1 MPLPFLKPKTV
12 AGLIISQRKPDGGK
26 EEMHDEGDENQGL
39 EAAAE
44 DLLRAITSKDPKHL
58 ALALQNFMD
67 ISSSG
72 SSSDSS
78 EESNDYDSLNE
89 KAAREGR

>member
-1 MPLPFLKPKTV
+1 MPLPFLKPKSV
-12 AGLIISQRKPDGGK
+12 AGLIISQRKPDGSK
-26 EEMHDEGDENQGL
+26 EEQHSEENENEGL

-44 DLLRAITSKDPKHL
+44 DVLRAISGKDPKHL
-58 ALALQNFMD
+58 ALALQNFVD

-72 SSSDSS
+72 SESS